1 MEQAQENKPT
11 VDMKKVVWI
20 GVNTALVTL
29 LLGAVIAYFV
39 QKSRFTEFHD
49 EYYKISIKYPK
60 SWAVKRDIAGALVT
74 FFAPKDNE
82 LDTFSENLNISVQDV
97 APDMTLEKFS
107 RIAAGQMEAVF
118 EKGVEVIKSEPFVFN
133 SFSAYNYEMRGT
145 QFPLLTLRFVWF
157 FKDGRAYVI
166 TYAAETLYFD
176 KHRGTLDS
184 MVKSFSLGK

>member
-20 GVNTALVTL
+20 GVNAALVTL

-74 FFAPKDNE
+74 FLRRKIMNSTRSAR
-82 LDTFSENLNISVQDV
+82 ISIFQYR
-97 APDMTLEKFS
+97 MLH
-107 RIAAGQMEAVF
+107 RI
-118 EKGVEVIKSEPFVFN
+118 
-133 SFSAYNYEMRGT
+133 
-145 QFPLLTLRFVWF
+145 
-157 FKDGRAYVI
+157 
-166 TYAAETLYFD
+166 
-176 KHRGTLDS
+176 
-184 MVKSFSLGK
+184 